1 MSAANKLSVFNP
13 SSLLRLLKIEHV
25 FVKYGIENLIFE
37 AAGREWLN
45 YLFLL
50 SPTRWLCKEQ
60 RSLPR
65 GERIRLSLEELGPVF
80 VKLGQVLST
89 RRDLLPPDI
98 GDELALLQDRVPPF
112 DSQDARNEIETAL
125 QATIE
130 ETFGSFENMPLASA
144 SVAQVHGATLPDGT
158 HVVVK
163 VLRPGIAK
171 IIHRDVGLMYI
182 LAGMVSGLLADGK
195 RLRAREVVS
204 EYDRTIHNELDL
216 IREGGNADTLR
227 HNHRDI
233 DKLYVPEVYWDYTRV
248 NVLVLERVY
257 GIPIRNIDEMHEAGI
272 DMKKLAEHGV
282 EIFYTQVFRHNFF
295 HADMHP
301 GNIFVSGE
309 NPSYPNYIAIDFGI
323 MGSLTE
329 QDQHYIGENLLA
341 FFTRDYRRVAQLH
354 VDSGW
359 VPAATSVSEFEL
371 AIRSVCDPIFQ
382 KPLSEISFGAV
393 LVQLFNTARRFEM
406 EVQPQLVLLQKTLLN
421 IEGLGRQ
428 LYPDLDLWATGKPF
442 LQKWVTDR
450 RGPEAL
456 LKRLIHQAP
465 MIIDRLPE
473 MPMMLHAMVEA
484 QTLAAQSE
492 MARTPMPKGE
502 TSTPD
507 MRMNPVNA
515 RAQMLASNSRH
526 LYGQS
531 SRSLSFSVVGGS
543 LFLAMI
549 IIGAA
554 RYVVDTNGTI
564 LPWYLW
570 PVVLVSVLLMFKG
583 LRRT

>member
-1 MSAANKLSVFNP
+1 MSAPTKSSLLNP
-13 SSLLRLLKIEHV
+13 ASLLRLIKIERV

-37 AAGREWLN
+37 ATGRDWLN
-45 YLFLL
+45 NIFLL
-50 SPTRWLCKEQ
+50 SPTRWLSSET
-60 RSLPR
+60 RALPR
-65 GERIRLSLEELGPVF
+65 GERIRLALEELGPVF
-80 VKLGQVLST
+80 VKLGQILST

-98 GDELALLQDRVPPF
+98 GDELARLQDQVQPF
-112 DSQDARNEIETAL
+112 DSDVARNEIETAL
-125 QATIE
+125 QGSIE
-130 ETFGSFENMPLASA
+130 ETFGSFEDQPLASA

-158 HVVVK
+158 NVVVK
-163 VLRPGIAK
+163 VLRPGIAG

-182 LAGMVSGLLADGK
+182 LSSLVGTLMPDGK

-216 IREGGNADTLR
+216 IREGGNADTLK
-227 HNHRDI
+227 HNHQDI
-233 DKLYVPEVYWDYTRV
+233 DKLYVPEVYWDYTRQ

-272 DMKKLAEHGV
+272 NMKKLAEHGV
-282 EIFYTQVFRHNFF
+282 EIFYTQVFHHNFF

-301 GNIFVSGE
+301 GNIFVSGQ
-309 NPSYPNYIAIDFGI
+309 NPDYPNYIAIDFGI

-359 VPAATSVSEFEL
+359 VPADTSVTEFEL

-406 EVQPQLVLLQKTLLN
+406 VVQPQLVLLQKTLLN

-428 LYPDLDLWATGKPF
+428 LYPELDLWATGKPF
-442 LQKWVTDR
+442 LKKWAIQR

-456 LKRLIHQAP
+456 IKRFLHQAP

-492 MARTPMPKGE
+492 LSRSPAPRGE
-502 TSTPD
+502 TSTPHI
-507 MRMNPVNA
+507 RMNPANA
-515 RAQMLASNSRH
+515 RAQMLAT
-526 LYGQS
+526 Q
-531 SRSLSFSVVGGS
+531 SRSAEASHGLSLSVVGGT

-554 RYVVDTNGTI
+554 RYIVNAGDDI

-570 PVVLVSVLLMFKG
+570 PVVLVSLILMLKG
-583 LRRT
+583 VRRN